1 MTGNNRIYAL
11 AWARLYIRENRVHEA
26 SGKREGEISMKKRVL
41 ATVLVGAMV
50 MGLAGCGGSD
60 KAAAT
65 TAAATTAAKAE
76 AGDAAGAAE
85 ATATAWEPSTTVSIV
100 VPAGAGGN
108 TDLSARVFAQYAKEL
123 TGHDFIVVNAN
134 GAAGSVAANQVLS
147 AAPDGHTF
155 LYGHNLVNVA
165 NIAGVTDYNY
175 TAFKLGPTFA
185 KDPAQQLY
193 VNPEKYADLN
203 AFIEAAK
210 AAPGQ
215 LKACTEV
222 GAYTYYE
229 ILEFEKQAGID
240 LDIVDVG
247 SNSDKIAAMLS
258 GQVDLMPGAYINC
271 KDYLAAGQFACLGVP
286 SEERYDLI
294 ADIPT
299 LKEQGVNLVYPDCDF
314 SFYFPKDTSDD
325 VIAFYENLVQQILA
339 DPTAAEAVANVDMM
353 PYYLSAADSAK
364 NDEEIFNTIKG
375 IADALAQ

>member
-1 MTGNNRIYAL
+1 
-11 AWARLYIRENRVHEA
+11 
-26 SGKREGEISMKKRVL
+26 MKKRVL
-41 ATVLVGAMV
+41 ATVLAGAMA
-50 MGLAGCGGSD
+50 MSLAGCGGSET
-60 KAAAT
+60 AAT
-65 TAAATTAAKAE
+65 TAAATTAAA
-76 AGDAAGAAE
+76 AASGDGAAAE
-85 ATATAWEPSTTVSIV
+85 TTATSWEPTTTVSIV

-147 AAPDGHTF
+147 AEADGHTF

-193 VNPEKYADLN
+193 VNPEKYADLD

-240 LDIVDVG
+240 LDLVDVG

-258 GQVDLMPGAYINC
+258 GQVDVMPGAYINC
-271 KDYLAAGQFACLGVP
+271 KDYLAAGQFACIGVP
-286 SEERYDLI
+286 SEERYELI

-299 LKEQGVNLVYPDCDF
+299 FKEQGVDLVYPDCDF
-314 SFYFPKDTSDD
+314 SFYFPADTSDEI
-325 VIAFYENLVQQILA
+325 IAFYENLVQQILA
-339 DPTAAEAVANVDMM
+339 DPTAQEAVANVDMM

>member
-1 MTGNNRIYAL
+1 
-11 AWARLYIRENRVHEA
+11 
-26 SGKREGEISMKKRVL
+26 MKKKLVMAVMAGTMVL
-41 ATVLVGAMV
+41 S
-50 MGLAGCGGSD
+50 LAACGGSSSSD
-60 KAAAT
+60 T
-65 TAAATTAAKAE
+65 TAAS
-76 AGDAAGAAE
+76 GDSSASAGAASSSG
-85 ATATAWEPSTTVSIV
+85 WEPSTTVSIV

-134 GAAGSVAANQVLS
+134 GAAGSVAANQVL
-147 AAPDGHTF
+147 AAAADGHTF

-193 VNPEKYADLN
+193 VNSEKYKDLDD
-203 AFIEAAK
+203 FIAAAK

-229 ILEFEKQAGID
+229 LLAFEKVADID
-240 LDIVDVG
+240 LDLVDVG

-271 KDYLAAGQFACLGVP
+271 KDYLTAGQFTCIGAP
-286 SEERYDLI
+286 TEERYDMI
-294 ADIPT
+294 KDIPT
-299 LKEQGVNLVYPDCDF
+299 LKEQGVDLVYPDCDF
-314 SFYFPKDTSDD
+314 SFYFPADTSDE
-325 VIAFYENLVQQILA
+325 IITYYEDLVQKILA
-339 DPTAAEAVANVDMM
+339 DPAASEAVANVDMM
-353 PYYLSAADSAK
+353 PYYLNAEDSAK
-364 NDEEIFNTIKG
+364 NDEQIYNSIKA
-375 IADALAQ
+375 IADSVDQ

>member
-1 MTGNNRIYAL
+1 
-11 AWARLYIRENRVHEA
+11 
-26 SGKREGEISMKKRVL
+26 MKKKVL
-41 ATVLVGAMV
+41 ATVLAGTMAM
-50 MGLAGCGGSD
+50 MMTACGGS
-60 KAAAT
+60 KPAET
-65 TAAATTAAKAE
+65 TAAATTAAKTE
-76 AGDAAGAAE
+76 NAAE
-85 ATATAWEPSTTVSIV
+85 AAAPAETAATDWAPSTTVSIV

-123 TGHDFIVVNAN
+123 TGVDFIVVNAN
-134 GAAGSVAANQVLS
+134 GAAGSVAANQVLQ

-193 VNPEKYADLN
+193 VNPDKYKNLDE
-203 AFIEAAK
+203 FIAAAK

-229 ILEFEKQAGID
+229 LLDFEKKAGID
-240 LDIVDVG
+240 LDLVDVG

-271 KDYLAAGQFACLGVP
+271 KDYLAAGQFVCLGVP
-286 SEERYDLI
+286 AEERFDMI

-299 LKEQGVNLVYPDCDF
+299 FKEQGVDLVYPDCDF
-314 SFYFPKDTSDD
+314 SFYFPADTSDE
-325 VIAFYENLVQQILA
+325 IITYYENLVQQVLA
-339 DPTAAEAVANVDMM
+339 DPTAAEGVANVDMM
-353 PYYLSAADSAK
+353 PYYLNAADSAK
-364 NDEEIFNTIKG
+364 NDEAIFNTIKT
-375 IADALAQ
+375 IADEVE

>member
-1 MTGNNRIYAL
+1 MI
-11 AWARLYIRENRVHEA
+11 
-26 SGKREGEISMKKRVL
+26 MKKKLVMAVMAGTMAFSL
-41 ATVLVGAMV
+41 AA
-50 MGLAGCGGSD
+50 CGGSSTSD
-60 KAAAT
+60 T
-65 TAAATTAAKAE
+65 TAAAAGNTTTADGSQA
-76 AGDAAGAAE
+76 DASGS
-85 ATATAWEPSTTVSIV
+85 TGGSAWEPSTTVSIV

-134 GAAGSVAANQVLS
+134 GAAGSVAANQVLA
-147 AAPDGHTF
+147 AAPDGQTF

-193 VNPEKYADLN
+193 VNSEKYKDLD
-203 AFIEAAK
+203 AFIAAAK

-229 ILEFEKQAGID
+229 LLAFEKAADID
-240 LDIVDVG
+240 LDLVDVG

-271 KDYLAAGQFACLGVP
+271 KDYLTAGQFTCLGAP
-286 SEERYDLI
+286 TEERYDMLK
-294 ADIPT
+294 DIPT
-299 LKEQGVNLVYPDCDF
+299 LKEQGVDLVYPDCDF
-314 SFYFPKDTSDD
+314 SFYFPADTSDD
-325 VIAFYENLVQQILA
+325 VIAYYEDLVQKILA
-339 DPTAAEAVANVDMM
+339 DPTASEAVANVDMM
-353 PYYLSAADSAK
+353 PYYLNAEDSAK
-364 NDEEIFNTIKG
+364 NDEQIYNTIKE
-375 IADALAQ
+375 IADSIDQ

>member
-1 MTGNNRIYAL
+1 
-11 AWARLYIRENRVHEA
+11 
-26 SGKREGEISMKKRVL
+26 MKKKLVMAVMAGTMVL
-41 ATVLVGAMV
+41 S
-50 MGLAGCGGSD
+50 LAACGGSSSSD
-60 KAAAT
+60 T
-65 TAAATTAAKAE
+65 TAAS
-76 AGDAAGAAE
+76 GDSSASAGAVSSSG
-85 ATATAWEPSTTVSIV
+85 WEPSTTVSIV

-134 GAAGSVAANQVLS
+134 GAAGSVAANQVL
-147 AAPDGHTF
+147 AAAADGHTF

-193 VNPEKYADLN
+193 VNSEKYKDLDE
-203 AFIEAAK
+203 FIAAAK

-229 ILEFEKQAGID
+229 LLAFEKAADID
-240 LDIVDVG
+240 LDLVDVG

-271 KDYLAAGQFACLGVP
+271 KDYLTAGQFTCIGAP
-286 SEERYDLI
+286 TEERYDMI
-294 ADIPT
+294 KDIPT
-299 LKEQGVNLVYPDCDF
+299 LKEQGVDLVYPDCDF
-314 SFYFPKDTSDD
+314 SFYFPADTSDE
-325 VIAFYENLVQQILA
+325 IITYYEDLVQKILA
-339 DPTAAEAVANVDMM
+339 DPAASEAVANVDMM
-353 PYYLSAADSAK
+353 PYYLNAEDSAK
-364 NDEEIFNTIKG
+364 NDEQIYNSIKA
-375 IADALAQ
+375 IADSVDQ

>member
-1 MTGNNRIYAL
+1 
-11 AWARLYIRENRVHEA
+11 
-26 SGKREGEISMKKRVL
+26 MKKRVL
-41 ATVLVGAMV
+41 ATVLAGAMV
-50 MGLAGCGGSD
+50 MSLAGCGGSET
-60 KAAAT
+60 AAT
-65 TAAATTAAKAE
+65 TAAATAATTAAS
-76 AGDAAGAAE
+76 GDGAAAE
-85 ATATAWEPSTTVSIV
+85 TAATSWEPTTTVSIV

-147 AAPDGHTF
+147 AAADGHTF

-193 VNPEKYADLN
+193 VNPEKYADLD

-229 ILEFEKQAGID
+229 ILELEKQAGID
-240 LDIVDVG
+240 LDLVDVG

-271 KDYLAAGQFACLGVP
+271 KDYLAAGQFACIGVP
-286 SEERYDLI
+286 SEERYELI

-299 LKEQGVNLVYPDCDF
+299 FKEQGVDLVYPDCDF
-314 SFYFPKDTSDD
+314 SFYFPADTSDEI
-325 VIAFYENLVQQILA
+325 IAFYENLVQQILA
-339 DPTAAEAVANVDMM
+339 DPTAQEAVANVDMM

>member
-1 MTGNNRIYAL
+1 
-11 AWARLYIRENRVHEA
+11 
-26 SGKREGEISMKKRVL
+26 MKKKLVMAVMAGTMAFSL
-41 ATVLVGAMV
+41 AA
-50 MGLAGCGGSD
+50 CGGSSTSD
-60 KAAAT
+60 T
-65 TAAATTAAKAE
+65 TAAAAGNTTTADGSQA
-76 AGDAAGAAE
+76 DASGS
-85 ATATAWEPSTTVSIV
+85 TGGSAWEPSTTVSIV

-134 GAAGSVAANQVLS
+134 GAAGSVAANQVLA
-147 AAPDGHTF
+147 AAPDGQTF

-193 VNPEKYADLN
+193 VNSEKYKDLD
-203 AFIEAAK
+203 AFITAAK

-229 ILEFEKQAGID
+229 LLAFEKAADID
-240 LDIVDVG
+240 LDLVDVG

-271 KDYLAAGQFACLGVP
+271 KDYLTAGQFTCLGAP
-286 SEERYDLI
+286 TEERYDMLK
-294 ADIPT
+294 DIPT
-299 LKEQGVNLVYPDCDF
+299 LKEQGVDLVYPDCDF
-314 SFYFPKDTSDD
+314 SFYFPADTSDD
-325 VIAFYENLVQQILA
+325 VIAYYEDLVQKILA
-339 DPTAAEAVANVDMM
+339 DPTASEAVTNVDMM
-353 PYYLSAADSAK
+353 PYYLNAEDSAK
-364 NDEEIFNTIKG
+364 NDEQIYNTIKE
-375 IADALAQ
+375 IADSIDQ